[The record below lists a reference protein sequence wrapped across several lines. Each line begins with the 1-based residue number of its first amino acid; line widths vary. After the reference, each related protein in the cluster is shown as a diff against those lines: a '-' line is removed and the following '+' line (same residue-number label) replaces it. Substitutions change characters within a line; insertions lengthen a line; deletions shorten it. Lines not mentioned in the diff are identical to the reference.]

1 MKTSVIEVHEMLS
14 VWSVDEVEKR
24 IGEVPGV
31 ESVTVNY
38 AAKSAT
44 VRYDE
49 TRLQV
54 ADIKSAVRQSGYE
67 SPGESPPTPKAS
79 TTAPVAPSAAPAPAA
94 PKPSPATPTVTSAG
108 PKSATDAAAAVP
120 APAAP
125 KGDGQQAK
133 AEPAAPPAT
142 PVAATP
148 KPSPDAPA
156 AKPAPTSAAPKPV
169 APAAPA
175 PAAPAGD
182 GKKDKAATDSPPS
195 TPAVAAPKPHPDAP
209 VAAPGAA
216 PAAPATGGH
225 KDHHAHM
232 AADFRKRFWISLAI
246 TLPILVLSP
255 MLQTLV
261 GLREAI
267 RFPGDLY
274 VLFGLSSAVFWYG
287 GWPFLKGFF
296 QELKSRRP
304 GMMTLISV
312 AVATAY
318 IYSSAVVFGLTG
330 KMFFWE
336 LATLVDIMLLGHWI
350 EMKSVMGASRALEE
364 LAKLMPSDA
373 HKLMPDGSVKD
384 VPLGELAVNDKVLI
398 KPGEKIP
405 ADGVIVAGESSVNE
419 AMLTGESTPAAKKTG
434 AKVIGGAING
444 EGSLTIEVKGT
455 GKDSF
460 LSQVIDL
467 VKQAQESKS
476 KTQDLANTAAL
487 WLTMVALG
495 GGVITLVVWLA
506 FMGKDFAFAIERAVT
521 VMVIACPHA
530 LGLAV
535 PLVVAVSTALA
546 AKNGLLIRNRVAFE
560 GARKLQAIIFDKTG
574 TLTEGRFGVTETL
587 VLSQDINE
595 ETLRTYAASV
605 DANSEHPIAKAI
617 AAASE
622 KKLPVEN
629 FKSITGKGA
638 EGRVE
643 GKDIK
648 VVSPGYLRDQNI
660 ALADPRVEPLQAQ
673 GKTVVFVLVDGQLK
687 GAIALADIVRPEA
700 KQAIATLK
708 ALNIQCL
715 MLTGDNKA
723 TAKWVSDQV
732 GLDEYFAEVLPQDKA
747 AKVKEVQSRGKLVA
761 MTGDGVN
768 DAPALAQADVGIAI
782 GAGSDV
788 AVETADVILVR
799 SNPLDVVAIVQ
810 LSRATYRKMIQNL
823 IWATGYNVV
832 AIPLAAGALYAW
844 GVLLT
849 PALGAVFMSA
859 STVIVAINA
868 RLLRLKKGQAAE
880 QREQKVSTKT
890 EQRENRDRKT
900 VTPLTEKAA

>member
-1 MKTSVIEVHEMLS
+1 MKGHDHANPNKDEPKPTH
-14 VWSVDEVEKR
+14 DEVAKKA
-24 IGEVPGV
+24 
-31 ESVTVNY
+31 Y
-38 AAKSAT
+38 AIYQK
-44 VRYDE
+44 E
-49 TRLQV
+49 GHPQ
-54 ADIKSAVRQSGYE
+54 GH
-67 SPGESPPTPKAS
+67 
-79 TTAPVAPSAAPAPAA
+79 
-94 PKPSPATPTVTSAG
+94 AG
-108 PKSATDAAAAVP
+108 QNWSE
-120 APAAP
+120 
-125 KGDGQQAK
+125 
-133 AEPAAPPAT
+133 AEAQLRH
-142 PVAATP
+142 
-148 KPSPDAPA
+148 
-156 AKPAPTSAAPKPV
+156 
-169 APAAPA
+169 
-175 PAAPAGD
+175 AGSEHQGHHD
-182 GKKDKAATDSPPS
+182 
-195 TPAVAAPKPHPDAP
+195 
-209 VAAPGAA
+209 
-216 PAAPATGGH
+216 H

-232 AADFRKRFWISLAI
+232 ASDFRKRFWISLVL

-267 RFPGDLY
+267 RFPGDFYL
-274 VLFGLSSAVFWYG
+274 LFGFSSAVFWYG
-287 GWPFLKGFF
+287 GWPFLKGLFE
-296 QELKSRRP
+296 ELKSRRP

-312 AVATAY
+312 AIATAY
-318 IYSSAVVFGLTG
+318 LYSSAVVFGLAG

-336 LATLVDIMLLGHWI
+336 LASLIDIMLLGHWI

-384 VPLGELAVNDKVLI
+384 VPLGDLAVNDKVLI

-405 ADGVIVAGESSVNE
+405 ADGAIVDGQSSVNE
-419 AMLTGESTPAAKKTG
+419 AMLTGESTPAPKTIG
-434 AKVIGGAING
+434 GKVIGGSING

-476 KTQDLANTAAL
+476 KTQDLANTAAM
-487 WLTMVALG
+487 WLTIVALG
-495 GGVITLVVWLA
+495 GGAITLFVWLA
-506 FMGKDFAFAIERAVT
+506 FTGKDFAFAIERTVT

-546 AKNGLLIRNRVAFE
+546 ATNGLLIRNRVSFE

-574 TLTEGRFGVTETL
+574 TLTEGRFGVTDTL
-587 VLSQDINE
+587 VLSQEIDE
-595 ETLRTYAASV
+595 ETVRKYAASV

-617 AAASE
+617 AASSE
-622 KKLPVEN
+622 KKLPVMD
-629 FKSITGKGA
+629 FKSIPGKGA
-638 EGRVE
+638 GGRVE
-643 GKDIK
+643 GKEVK
-648 VVSPGYLRDQNI
+648 VVSPGFLREQNI
-660 ALADPRVEPLQAQ
+660 NVTDKRVEPLQAQ
-673 GKTVVFVLVDGQLK
+673 GKTVVFVLVDGKLK
-687 GAIALADIVRPEA
+687 GAIALADIVRAEA
-700 KQAIATLK
+700 KQAISALK
-708 ALNIQCL
+708 ALNIRCM

-723 TAKWVSDQV
+723 TAKWVSDQI

-747 AKVKEVQSRGKLVA
+747 AKVKEVQARGVLVA

-810 LSRATYRKMIQNL
+810 LSRAVYRKMIQNL
-823 IWATGYNVV
+823 LWATGYNVV

-849 PALGAVFMSA
+849 PALGAVLMSA

-868 RLLRLKKGQAAE
+868 RLLRLKK
-880 QREQKVSTKT
+880 
-890 EQRENRDRKT
+890 
-900 VTPLTEKAA
+900 